1 MRERCLLFFFSRK
14 EKSTPLH
21 YLASSSAVLASNL
34 RGRPNSLFFPAT
46 EPRAHRSC
54 KQTHR
59 SSKQTRSSPK
69 SSRADALPA
78 TPSPACSPPR
88 LTSRARARGPPPV
101 HEGHARPSLA
111 LVRPVTLNRQ
121 HCAPTKAA
129 IYRSRTIC
137 AIASTAGRTAAN
149 QRGSSGCK
157 RSRGLN
163 CSCGAT
169 NGSVHRTGGT
179 ATEPQR

>member
-1 MRERCLLFFFSRK
+1 MSVVFSFFFQ
-14 EKSTPLH
+14 EKK
-21 YLASSSAVLASNL
+21 NL
-34 RGRPNSLFFPAT
+34 RRYIISLRARPFLRRTCAAARIHYFSLQQ